1 MYDLVRVCAGEGA
14 AMGLDKTEEAQIK
27 GILKR
32 TRNIT
37 NRDEP
42 KKPVLA
48 KNLALCRNAVS
59 PNCHFAT
66 IVKFCE
72 QEDTRSE
79 VTFVA

>member
-1 MYDLVRVCAGEGA
+1 
-14 AMGLDKTEEAQIK
+14 MGLDKTEEAEIK

-48 KNLALCRNAVS
+48 KNLAICRNAVS
-59 PNCHFAT
+59 PNCHFST
-66 IVKFCE
+66 IVTFCE